1 MSDRKPDRVVNS
13 FAIQPL
19 CVGCKYVRRLK
30 IAGGYGWL
38 CQFGALSVIDSE
50 ISCEHYGVTQPH
62 LSPEREREERASA
75 EAHKLREKAEA
86 IVASGKIDLP
96 KIKDPKLQQA
106 VKTIL
111 EERLREGEI
120 SGFSELRLTESVTE
134 Q

>member
-13 FAIQPL
+13 FAVQPL
-19 CVGCKYVRRLK
+19 CVGCKCVKRVK
-30 IAGGYGWL
+30 IPGGFGWL
-38 CQFGALSVIDSE
+38 CQFGALSVIDPE

-62 LSPEREREERASA
+62 LSPERAREERASA
-75 EAHKLREKAEA
+75 EAHKLREEAEA

-106 VKTIL
+106 VKMIL
-111 EERLREGEI
+111 KERLKKDEI